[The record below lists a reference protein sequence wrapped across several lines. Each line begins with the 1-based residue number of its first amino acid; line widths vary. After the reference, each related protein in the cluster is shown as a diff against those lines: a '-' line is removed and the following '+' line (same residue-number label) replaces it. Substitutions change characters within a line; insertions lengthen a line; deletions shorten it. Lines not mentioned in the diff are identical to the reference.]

1 MPPRLMV
8 GTVLGESA
16 LTVELER
23 AGHTV
28 RAIDAEHDPGQVQHV
43 DLVLIDTAEAEDVR
57 WAAAQLAPYAR
68 PRQMFL
74 HTVLEQGPQLLDDV
88 ETAQAIV
95 MCAHNVFGNI
105 WVTSAADE
113 VGETVVGLL
122 MAEIGGTCLRIS
134 DTHRRAIAAAQELR
148 ALESTVRDDAL
159 EIMEAAIP
167 DFTAVADDF
176 LAAPA
181 ASHRAYGPAE
191 LDQLLGA
198 LPDPGVRRLF
208 VDLQRRRA
216 ELRQDTDIEL
226 WVIQKY
232 EGA

>member
-1 MPPRLMV
+1 MAPRLMV
-8 GTVLGESA
+8 GAAFGTTPFA
-16 LTVELER
+16 VELER

-28 RAIDAEHDPGQVQHV
+28 RALDIAGDPGLIAHV
-43 DLVLIDTAEAEDVR
+43 DLVLLDGTAEAIRE
-57 WAAAQLAPYAR
+57 AAAALAPYAR

-74 HTVLEQGPQLLDDV
+74 HTALEEGPQLLDDV

-95 MCAHNVFGNI
+95 MCAHNIFSNV

-122 MAEIGGTCLRIS
+122 LAEVGGTSLRI
-134 DTHRRAIAAAQELR
+134 DDAHRATIAAAQELR

-159 EIMEAAIP
+159 ELMAKVLP
-167 DFTAVADDF
+167 DFDAVADAF
-176 LAAPA
+176 LAAPPASYRA
-181 ASHRAYGPAE
+181 AGRDDLE
-191 LDQLLGA
+191 RLVNA
-198 LPDPGVRRLF
+198 LPKAGVRRLF

-216 ELRQDTDIEL
+216 ELAQDTDTLL
-226 WVIQKY
+226 WVIEKY